1 MARNVPSVEQSSM
14 HQRINPID
22 PNDLLLFARVVELGS
37 FTAAAQALDMPKST
51 LSRRLSALESL
62 LGERLLQRSTR
73 RLTLTD
79 FGQAVLEHAQQ
90 VVTDTASAWALAQ
103 HRQQEPS
110 GRLRVSMP
118 ADVAELALADTLVA
132 YAARYPKVALELD
145 LSPRRVDL
153 LVENFDLAVRMGEL
167 PTDSLLAARKL
178 AEFSAQLYAAPAWV
192 AHHSSLSHPGELL
205 AQGSELLALMTAMPG
220 REPKPWSLARRDSAG
235 GLEVWQGLP
244 QRRVCANSPALLLA
258 MASAGQGVALAPP
271 GFAYEAVRAGRLV
284 LLLPEWATAPIAAWA
299 VFPERRLMPAK
310 TRALIEMMASAMTR
324 CREFDA
330 PTPARSA

>member
-1 MARNVPSVEQSSM
+1 MSS
-14 HQRINPID
+14 RPNPLD
-22 PNDLLLFARVVELGS
+22 PDDLLLFARVVELGS
-37 FTAAAQALDMPKST
+37 FTAAAAALGVPKST
-51 LSRRLSALESL
+51 LSRRLSALETL

-73 RLTLTD
+73 RLSLTD
-79 FGQAVLEHAQQ
+79 FGQSVLEHAQQ
-90 VVTDTASAWALAQ
+90 VVAETAGAWALAQ

-118 ADVAELALADTLVA
+118 ADVAELALADTLAA

-178 AEFSAQLYAAPAWV
+178 ADFSAQLYAAPAWV
-192 AHHSSLSHPGELL
+192 ARHRPLTHPGELL
-205 AQGSELLALMTAMPG
+205 AQGSELLALMTTMPG
-220 REPKPWSLARRDSAG
+220 REPKPWSLARRDAQG

-244 QRRVCANSPALLLA
+244 ERRVCANSPALLLA
-258 MASAGQGVALAPP
+258 MASAGQGVALAPA
-271 GFAYEAVRAGRLV
+271 GFAHEAVRAGRLV
-284 LLLPEWATAPIAAWA
+284 ALLPEWATAPIAAWA

-310 TRALIEMMASAMTR
+310 TRVLLEMMASAMTR
-324 CREFDA
+324 CREVEPVVA
-330 PTPARSA
+330 PLAA